1 MSFHLE
7 VCALQ
12 REEQTGALW
21 LGFLL
26 HRGNRAAAKH
36 AAGTLL
42 EALMVAFPGAP
53 YLLAPHDSNAQ
64 KHWQEVGKKSHSEKL
79 YLSRIAKLL
88 KYRCNLLPF
97 YLSASISPL
106 IQEEDGFV

>member
-1 MSFHLE
+1 ME

-12 REEQTGALW
+12 REEQTGALQ

-26 HRGNRAAAKH
+26 LSSNGAAAKH

-53 YLLAPHDSNAQ
+53 YLLAPHDGNAQ

-79 YLSRIAKLL
+79 LLSCIAKFL
-88 KYRCNLLPF
+88 KYGCNLLPF

-106 IQEEDGFV
+106 TQEEDGFI